1 MKKIVTLLLL
11 TAFFYSANSQM
22 RLGILGGPHSSS
34 VIEKNNIPG
43 WDNTIKPFY
52 SSRSGFNIGLIGE
65 IPLGLSK
72 KYYFQPGIFYMS
84 KGRKYQRYYDTTRIN
99 TDTLFRNINFYTNYI
114 DIPLNLV
121 VKVPLG
127 RKSNFMVSAG
137 PYVSFF
143 YNGKVTDETRIAMN
157 DTTVHYNKDESNIEV
172 GKNTN
177 NVHTFDFGVNARA
190 GFEFGN
196 LLLTA
201 FISQGLINFYNASY
215 NSTYKHKVVG
225 ASVGF
230 WLNKR
235 PVVTNDRDG
244 DGVIDKLDM
253 CPDVAGSPATGGCP
267 DRDGDGIADDLDKC
281 PDQAGPARNKGC
293 PIADRDKDGINDE
306 EDQCPDTPGVAKYHG
321 CPIPDTDHDGI
332 NDEEDM
338 CPDKPGPVEF
348 NGCPIPDTDGDGV
361 NDKDDK
367 CPTVPGTRENNGCP
381 VIKKEIIEK
390 VNYAAKKIFFA
401 TKSDVIVP
409 SSFSALD
416 KVVAVLKANTTLK
429 LFIEGHSDNVGT
441 PAFNLALSQKRAD
454 AVKNYLVKKGI
465 DVNRLQAK
473 GYGME
478 RPVADN
484 STEEG
489 RAANRRVE
497 LKLQQY

>member
-11 TAFFYSANSQM
+11 TAFFCSANSQM

-34 VIEKNNIPG
+34 VIEKNDIPD
-43 WDNTIKPFY
+43 WDNGVKPFY
-52 SSRSGFNIGLIGE
+52 SSRSGFNLGLIGE

-72 KYYFQPGIFYMS
+72 QFYFQPGLFYMS
-84 KGRKYQRYYDTTRIN
+84 KGRKYQRYYDTARIN
-99 TDTLFRNINFYTNYI
+99 TDTLFRNTTFYTNYI

-121 VKVPLG
+121 VKVPLS

-137 PYVSFF
+137 PYLSFF
-143 YNGKVTDETRIAMN
+143 YNGKVTDETRVSVN
-157 DTTVHYNKDESNIEV
+157 DTAVHYTKNESVMQV
-172 GKNTN
+172 GKNTDMA
-177 NVHTFDFGVNARA
+177 HTFDFGINARA

-201 FISQGLINFYNASY
+201 FISQGLTNFYNPSY
-215 NSTYKHKVVG
+215 NATFKHKVVG

-267 DRDGDGIADDLDKC
+267 DRDGDGIADALDKC
-281 PDQAGPARNKGC
+281 PDVAGPARTQGC

-306 EDQCPDTPGVAKYHG
+306 EDQCPDTPGIAKYHG

-348 NGCPIPDTDGDGV
+348 NGCPIPDSDGDGV
-361 NDKDDK
+361 NDKEDK
-367 CPTVPGTRENNGCP
+367 CPTVAGSRENNGCP

-401 TKSDVIVP
+401 TKSDVIVTA
-409 SSFSALD
+409 SYSALD
-416 KVVAVLKANTTLK
+416 QVVAVLKANTTLK

-441 PAFNLALSQKRAD
+441 PAFNLTLSQKRAD
-454 AVKNYLVKKGI
+454 AVRNYLIKKGI
-465 DVNRLQAK
+465 DASRLQAK

-484 STEEG
+484 STEAG
-489 RAANRRVE
+489 KAANRRVE